1 MMNFIL
7 KKDTRD
13 DLEKDRDELLK
24 NIAIAYK
31 EWKDKENYFEAV
43 TDHDLIDYSI
53 YEIEASRRKYIYL
66 LKKMKEIHE
75 TKETNKSNDT
85 SVANS

>member
-1 MMNFIL
+1 MNFIL

-66 LKKMKEIHE
+66 LKKMKETHE

>member
-1 MMNFIL
+1 MNFIL